1 MTVET
6 NTNLTFATVGIRED
20 LADKIYLVAA
30 EDTPFTSNIGTTSAT
45 ATFHEWQTHA
55 LASAIDTNAVLEG
68 DDSTIDA
75 ATRTVRV
82 GNRTQIS
89 DKTASVSG
97 TNQAVDQAGRSSEMA
112 FQLVTKGTELARD
125 IEKQMLSN
133 KASDAGTA
141 TRARVSA
148 GMLAWLET
156 NTERGVGGSDGGWD
170 GAGVVDA
177 ATNGTLRNFTETLL
191 KAAQQ
196 SAFSNGGKPT
206 QLYMDGALKQT
217 FSGFGGISATRV
229 NTTIDANAQ
238 TSIIGAADVYV
249 GDFGTLTAIPHP
261 YGTTG
266 RDVIGVDTSM
276 VAKSVLRPMA
286 SMELAKNGDAERRLI
301 NEEYCLEVKNEA
313 AHFVVADVQ
322 AA

>member
-1 MTVET
+1 MAVET
-6 NTNLTFATVGIRED
+6 NTNLTFATIGIRED
-20 LADKIYLVAA
+20 LAEKIYLVAA

-133 KASDAGTA
+133 KPSVAGST
-141 TRARVSA
+141 TLARQSA

-156 NTERGVGGSDGGWD
+156 NTERGVGGSDGGFSS
-170 GAGVVDA
+170 GVVDA

-196 SAFSNGGKPT
+196 SAFATGGKPT

-276 VAKSVLRPMA
+276 VAKSILRPMA
-286 SMELAKNGDAERRLI
+286 SMELAKNGDSERRLL

-322 AA
+322 AS

>member
-1 MTVET
+1 MAAEA
-6 NTNLTFATVGIRED
+6 NTNLTFSTIGIRED

-45 ATFHEWQTHA
+45 NTFHEWQTHA
-55 LASAIDTNAVLEG
+55 LASAVDTNAVLEG

-133 KASDAGTA
+133 KASVAGDATTA
-141 TRARVSA
+141 RQSA

-156 NTERGVGGSDGGWD
+156 NTERGAGGSDGGFSS
-170 GAGVVDA
+170 GVVSA

-196 SAFSNGGKPT
+196 SAFNNGGKPT

-229 NTTIDANAQ
+229 NTTADANAQ
-238 TSIIGAADVYV
+238 TSIVGAADVYV

-276 VAKSVLRPMA
+276 VAKSILRPMA
-286 SMELAKNGDAERRLI
+286 SMELAKNGDAERRLM

-322 AA
+322 SA

>member
-1 MTVET
+1 MAVET
-6 NTNLTFATVGIRED
+6 NTNLTFATIGIRED
-20 LADKIYLVAA
+20 LAEKIYLVAA

-133 KASDAGTA
+133 KASVAGTA
-141 TRARVSA
+141 TLARQSA

-156 NTERGVGGSDGGWD
+156 NTERGVGGSDGGFSS
-170 GAGVVDA
+170 GVVSA

-206 QLYMDGALKQT
+206 QLYMDGVLKQT
-217 FSGFGGISATRV
+217 FSTFGGISATRV
-229 NTTIDANAQ
+229 NTTQDAQAM

-249 GDFGTLTAIPHP
+249 GDFGVLTAIPHP

-276 VAKSVLRPMA
+276 VAKSILRAMA
-286 SMELAKNGDAERRLI
+286 SMELAKNGDAERRLL

-313 AHFVVADVQ
+313 AHFVVADVD
-322 AA
+322 AP

>member
-1 MTVET
+1 MTVES
-6 NTNLTFATVGIRED
+6 NTNLTFSTIGIRED
-20 LADKIYLVAA
+20 LAEKIYLVAA

-133 KASDAGTA
+133 KASVAGNSTL
-141 TRARVSA
+141 ARQSA

-156 NTERGVGGSDGGWD
+156 NTERGAGGSDGGFSS
-170 GAGVVDA
+170 GVVSA

-196 SAFSNGGKPT
+196 SAFTNGGKPT

-238 TSIIGAADVYV
+238 SSIIGAADVYV

-276 VAKSVLRPMA
+276 VAKSILRPMA
-286 SMELAKNGDAERRLI
+286 SMELAKNGDAERRLL